1 VRPLRRRAGKAL
13 TTLRTDLG
21 NAERFVARHGR
32 DLRYVAEWKRWLV
45 WDGKR
50 WAADDSLEVQ
60 RRAQETIRSMWAAV
74 ADLPAR
80 DQEDWAKHI
89 LRSETSGRLS
99 ALLECARAN
108 ERLVVRPA
116 QLDADPWLVTCENGV
131 LDLRTGQ
138 LGPHDRALLMTKLV
152 PASFDPE
159 ARCDRWERFLHR
171 IMNGNTALIDFL
183 RRAVGY
189 SLTGQTSERCLF
201 FLYGM
206 GANGKSTFLEVLRAL
221 LARYA
226 QQADFTSF
234 LETPRGDGPRNDI
247 ARLIGARVV
256 TSSEVGEGK
265 RLNESL
271 VKTLTG
277 TDTVTARFL
286 HAEFFEF
293 KPQFKLW
300 LAANH
305 RPVVR
310 GTDPAIW
317 DRVRLIPFTVS
328 IPPMERD
335 SGLLAEL
342 LRELPGI
349 LAWSVAGC
357 LEWLEK
363 GLGTPP
369 EVAAATEPRL
379 TSKREPSGARALG
392 RRHLWKAMEVT
403 DRVGLTDALLRPSFA
418 STGDGVRLEPP
429 RRARLM
435 TPVWSKSDRT
445 GVFVSGGFERQ
456 RGVEPCRGKPGAAAH
471 ETIANARPLRHPREP
486 SGARSRTRAAARQ
499 RHLPWRHGRPRGPSR
514 CVPPPSARG
523 ARGDDPRQS

>member
-1 VRPLRRRAGKAL
+1 MTRRKRVGAVAL

-50 WAADDSLEVQ
+50 WATDESLEVQ

-89 LRSETSGRLS
+89 LRSETAGRLA

-108 ERLVVRPA
+108 ESMVVRPE
-116 QLDADPWLVTCENGV
+116 QLDADPWLITCENGV

-171 IMNGNTALIDFL
+171 IMNGNAALIDFL

-189 SLTGQTSERCLF
+189 SLTGQPSERWLF

-221 LARYA
+221 LAGYA

-247 ARLIGARVV
+247 ARLFGARVV

-317 DRVRLIPFTVS
+317 DRVRLVPFTVS
-328 IPPMERD
+328 IPPTERD
-335 SGLLAEL
+335 PGLLAEL

-349 LAWSVAGC
+349 LAWAVAGC

-369 EVAAATEPRL
+369 EVEAATEQYRRDSDTLGTFLEECCDVAPGNAEFAVPA
-379 TSKREPSGARALG
+379 TSLYNAYRRWAEQGGEYQLSQTAFG
-392 RRHLWKAMEVT
+392 RRLEERGITAEK
-403 DRVGLTDALLRPSFA
+403 RGVGAARLKWRI
-418 STGDGVRLEPP
+418 GVRLLDIPATP
-429 RRARLM
+429 SFFGGRLGD
-435 TPVWSKSDRT
+435 SAT
-445 GVFVSGGFERQ
+445 GNGASRDVPTRDGNPTMD
-456 RGVEPCRGKPGAAAH
+456 VEHA
-471 ETIANARPLRHPREP
+471 L
-486 SGARSRTRAAARQ
+486 
-499 RHLPWRHGRPRGPSR
+499 L
-514 CVPPPSARG
+514 
-523 ARGDDPRQS
+523 